1 MTIHWID
8 TCALNNNAFSL
19 IFPKYLGAKICS
31 TVLKQNLLNWQKN
44 VNRHEARKSAFLT
57 QSFWLLRNPH
67 IAMFFSRRFCFVW
80 NLLKLKVN
88 VFYIFSNW
96 NALWYA
102 LDCHMSTCW
111 VSEITSWVC
120 ELIYLL
126 NFWDHSLVCEFT
138 CWIHE
143 ITSSVCEFWDHS
155 FVCEFTCWVLEI
167 TSSVCEFTC

>member
-1 MTIHWID
+1 M
-8 TCALNNNAFSL
+8 
-19 IFPKYLGAKICS
+19 KIYM
-31 TVLKQNLLNWQKN
+31 KQER
-44 VNRHEARKSAFLT
+44 VHFLT

-88 VFYIFSNW
+88 IFYIFSNW

-102 LDCHMSTCW
+102 SDCHMSTCW

-126 NFWDHSLVCEFT
+126 NSWDHSLDCEFT

-143 ITSSVCEFWDHS
+143 ITSSVCEF
-155 FVCEFTCWVLEI
+155 TCWVLEI
-167 TSSVCEFTC
+167 TAKFVSLPAEFLRSPAQFVSLPVNWY